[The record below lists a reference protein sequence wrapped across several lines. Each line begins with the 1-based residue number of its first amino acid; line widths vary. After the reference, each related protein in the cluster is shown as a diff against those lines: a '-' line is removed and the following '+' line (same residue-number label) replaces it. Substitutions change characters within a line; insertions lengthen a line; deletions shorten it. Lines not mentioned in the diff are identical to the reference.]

1 VHEDHADRR
10 DDEEVVVQDGLRWL
24 RALRGALTSRWVALL
39 IVCGGAPVSAQSISR
54 VSLDSQ
60 IVVDLFRG
68 ENVNDRPQV
77 IVDISAA
84 IRVSDTWQVYVRPWL
99 RLPRPAT
106 PTARAVPWDK
116 QLYQAGVRYERTGP
130 ISTRLDAGYIVS
142 PVGLGLLDSRPA
154 LNPTIAQHVAY
165 FIPMPPF
172 DPTVPAQRPV
182 ASTYPLGA
190 LFMMSTDRWDARGAI
205 VNSAPTRPY
214 VIGAA
219 TRPRQTPVVEVGGGL
234 TPTAGLRF
242 GAAVAHGR
250 YATPREVR
258 IPAPGGRTMTM
269 VGGEGEYAFRYTKIN
284 SEIVRTSF
292 ETLARPAIAYEWFVQ
307 GIQTLTPRWFVAA
320 RHERASAP
328 PPITGVSVGSRAS
341 LSTVETTAGYR
352 VNPDITLRSSYYA
365 RKSYNARRW
374 DNQVGFSIVWARR
387 WW

>member
-1 VHEDHADRR
+1 MYEDQPDHEDCEHVVRDVLRRLHA
-10 DDEEVVVQDGLRWL
+10 L
-24 RALRGALTSRWVALL
+24 RAALTSHSVALL
-39 IVCGGAPVSAQSISR
+39 IACVSAPASAQSTTR
-54 VSLDSQ
+54 VSFDSQ
-60 IVVDLFRG
+60 IGVDLFRG

-84 IRVSDTWQVYVRPWL
+84 IRVGDNWQVYVRPWL
-99 RLPRPAT
+99 RLPRPGT

-172 DPTVPAQRPV
+172 DPTVPVQRPV

-190 LFMMSTDRWDARGAI
+190 LLMMSADRWDARAAI

-214 VIGAA
+214 VVGAA
-219 TRPRQTPVVEVGGGL
+219 TRPRQTPVVEVGGGV
-234 TPTAGLRF
+234 TPAVGLRF

-250 YATPREVR
+250 YATPREIR

-269 VGGEGEYAFRYTKIN
+269 VSVEGEYAFRYTRIN

-292 ETLARPAIAYEWFVQ
+292 ETLAGPAAAYEWFVQ

-320 RHERASAP
+320 RNERASAP
-328 PPITGVSVGSRAS
+328 PLITGTAAGARST

-352 VNPDITLRSSYYA
+352 VTPDITLRSSYYA
-365 RKSYNARRW
+365 RKSYNARAW
-374 DNQVGFSIVWARR
+374 DNQVAVSVVWAHR